1 MNKQKQVVVNVRNS
15 SFFLIAGLT
24 LAVFLCSA
32 ASDLQ
37 NVTRIELY
45 LFSVDRKKFCSFWRV
60 RSPIM
65 IKSCNATAIWKK
77 VICCKVSISFLGLM
91 NGPDT
96 YCKSST
102 ELSVAYTV

>member
-1 MNKQKQVVVNVRNS
+1 MNKQKQVLVNVRNS

-24 LAVFLCSA
+24 LAVFPCS

-45 LFSVDRKKFCSFWRV
+45 LLSVDRKKFSSFWKV
-60 RSPIM
+60 RSPTM
-65 IKSCNATAIWKK
+65 IKSCNAAAIWKK

-96 YCKSST
+96 FCKSST

>member
-1 MNKQKQVVVNVRNS
+1 MNKQKQVLVNVRNS

-24 LAVFLCSA
+24 LAIFLCS

-45 LFSVDRKKFCSFWRV
+45 LLSVDRKKFSSFWKV
-60 RSPIM
+60 RSPTV
-65 IKSCNATAIWKK
+65 IKSCNAAAIWKK
-77 VICCKVSISFLGLM
+77 VICLGLM

-96 YCKSST
+96 FCKSST

>member
-1 MNKQKQVVVNVRNS
+1 MNKQKQVLVNVRNS
-15 SFFLIAGLT
+15 SFFLIASLT
-24 LAVFLCSA
+24 LAVFLCS

-45 LFSVDRKKFCSFWRV
+45 LLSIDRKKFSSFWKV
-60 RSPIM
+60 RSPTM
-65 IKSCNATAIWKK
+65 IKSCNAAAIWKK

-91 NGPDT
+91 NDPDT
-96 YCKSST
+96 FCKSST